1 MIKYSFHHQ
10 FKFRLLNDLVLK
22 LTSWHRSAQPWWF
35 VLRKSCSPSLVCDSL
50 YWCVPVYLEVLN
62 LFSKG
67 FFKSEKSVSF
77 IVWVVGG
84 ISGSLKCNLFVLVC
98 DKKWAE
104 HLKHASS
111 YLWSLRTPAQDNS
124 SPYSQV
130 YLHNTWNICSKN
142 NYTWPNFKRQKIR
155 NLKCKKSFINAV
167 NFPLVWC
174 F

>member
-1 MIKYSFHHQ
+1 MTW
-10 FKFRLLNDLVLK
+10 FKNLPVGTDLLSHDDLF
-22 LTSWHRSAQPWWF
+22 F
-35 VLRKSCSPSLVCDSL
+35 VKVVHLVCDSL
-50 YWCVPVYLEVLN
+50 SLYWCVAVYLKVLN

-84 ISGSLKCNLFVLVC
+84 ISGSLKCKLFVLVC

-124 SPYSQV
+124 SPLLPSLSSQ
-130 YLHNTWNICSKN
+130 YMEHMWQKQLHMTQL
-142 NYTWPNFKRQKIR
+142 QKTKDQK
-155 NLKCKKSFINAV
+155 LKMPKKVS
-167 NFPLVWC
+167 
-174 F
+174 

>member
-10 FKFRLLNDLVLK
+10 FKFRLLKDLVLK

-124 SPYSQV
+124 SPHSQV
-130 YLHNTWNICSKN
+130 YLHNTWEHML
-142 NYTWPNFKRQKIR
+142 QKQLHMTQLQKTKDQK
-155 NLKCKKSFINAV
+155 LKMQNKSSYMK
-167 NFPLVWC
+167 
-174 F
+174 